1 MESTVK
7 RFILPV
13 AATLILAGCGS
24 DSDQIET
31 AAQEET
37 GEPTAQTQPRREVRR
52 EAERMEVPA
61 TTPSAGDAERNIPRI
76 EGSATT
82 EGYGLTMI
90 VDGSSPQAFQQ
101 SLELIA
107 QDSTQEQYQRLDSA
121 LRYLRAYSPEAWQG
135 TPNLYASL
143 DGMTGEEIIER
154 ATNLRRERSG
164 R

>member
-1 MESTVK
+1 VK
-7 RFILPV
+7 RYILPI

-24 DSDQIET
+24 DSDET
-31 AAQEET
+31 ETVVQEEAA
-37 GEPTAQTQPRREVRR
+37 EPTAQTQPRREVRR
-52 EAERMEVPA
+52 EQERMDVPA
-61 TTPSAGDAERNIPRI
+61 TTPGSDDAERNIPRI
-76 EGSATT
+76 EGGATE

-90 VDGSSPQAFQQ
+90 VDGTSPQAFQQ

-107 QDSTQEQYQRLDSA
+107 QDTTQEQYRQLDSA

-143 DGMTGEEIIER
+143 DGMTGEEIIEQ
-154 ATNLRRERSG
+154 AASLRRERSG